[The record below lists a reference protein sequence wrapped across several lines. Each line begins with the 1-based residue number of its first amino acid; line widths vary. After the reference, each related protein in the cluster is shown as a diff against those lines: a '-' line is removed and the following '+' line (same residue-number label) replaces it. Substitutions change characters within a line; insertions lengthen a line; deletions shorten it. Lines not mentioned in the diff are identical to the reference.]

1 MVLSEQTPVFKINN
15 LTFILYGKD
24 IIIKTPLQAFYL
36 CSNYY
41 WETGFY
47 NCKMNEIRSM
57 IPIGRIKTLNDL
69 ARQTRPGIKWTS
81 TAVIYDTSKCDIK
94 VL

>member
-1 MVLSEQTPVFKINN
+1 
-15 LTFILYGKD
+15 
-24 IIIKTPLQAFYL
+24 
-36 CSNYY
+36 
-41 WETGFY
+41 
-47 NCKMNEIRSM
+47 M
-57 IPIGRIKTLNDL
+57 IPIGKIKTLNDL